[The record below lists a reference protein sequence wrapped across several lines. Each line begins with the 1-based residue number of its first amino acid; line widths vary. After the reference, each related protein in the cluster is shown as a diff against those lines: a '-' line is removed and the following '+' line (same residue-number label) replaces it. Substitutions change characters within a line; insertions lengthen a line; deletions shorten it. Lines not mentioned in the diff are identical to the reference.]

1 MRIRRFL
8 AVALALAASSPARAD
23 TIDVDSTTMLNV
35 ANQTR
40 GGTPGQP
47 FDLATTATAF
57 EILSLTARDVRN
69 GFADD
74 LTFVLKTWA
83 AYDIADRRWDSGTP
97 SSLTGDVVSGYAQ
110 GKFFDRSLTLRLGRT
125 MVSAG
130 TARTLQ
136 LDGGEVVLALPAGFR
151 ISGYVGAP
159 VPPRFAT
166 RSPLVSWNP
175 VGGDLAAGGRL
186 GGSRALPGGPGRGL
200 DLGASVNTVE
210 DHGNPV
216 RQEVGLDLRLVPVAP
231 FVLTGFAAYSIYDE
245 RTSEASARASYS
257 ATRDLLL
264 EADYQYV
271 APDLLLA
278 RNSIL
283 SVFSAE
289 ERQLVGGGATYS
301 ITRSLKVSASA
312 HAIIE
317 PALNDVGHSTGSDA
331 NAKVEWNR
339 GNTVAGLEGFFL
351 DAEDNGYVGGRIFG
365 RRDFGR
371 AFAAADVLLHV
382 FREKVNGQDYA
393 LTGALTGGYDLIHG
407 LAAVVSARAG
417 VTPFMEQTFEVMA
430 KLVYNQSYRKT
441 EVR

>member
-1 MRIRRFL
+1 ML
-8 AVALALAASSPARAD
+8 LTVMLALAASTSTRAD

-40 GGTPGQP
+40 GGAPGQP
-47 FDLATTATAF
+47 FDLATTASAF

-74 LTFVLKTWA
+74 LTFVVKTWA
-83 AYDIADRRWDSGTP
+83 AYDMADRRWDSGTP

-110 GKFFDRSLTLRLGRT
+110 GRFFNRSLTLRLGRT

-136 LDGGEVVLALPAGFR
+136 IDGGQAVLLLPAGFQV
-151 ISGYVGAP
+151 SAYAGAP
-159 VPPRFAT
+159 VTQRFAT
-166 RSPLVSWNP
+166 RSSFVSWNP
-175 VGGDLAAGGRL
+175 VGGDLAVGGRL
-186 GGSRALPGGPGRGL
+186 GWSLPLPGGPGRGL
-200 DLGASVNTVE
+200 DLGASVNWVE
-210 DHGNPV
+210 DHGDPV
-216 RQEVGLDLRLVPVAP
+216 RQEVGLDLRLQPVTP

-264 EADYQYV
+264 ELDYQYV

-289 ERQLVGGGATYS
+289 ERQLFGGGATYAVN
-301 ITRSLKVSASA
+301 RSVKVSASA
-312 HAIIE
+312 HAIVE
-317 PALNDVGHSTGSDA
+317 PALGSGTSTGSDA
-331 NAKVEWNR
+331 NAKVEWSR
-339 GNTVAGLEGFFL
+339 GNTLAGLEGFFL
-351 DAEDNGYVGGRIFG
+351 DAEGNGYVGGRVFG

-371 AFAAADVLLHV
+371 VFATADVLYHHFL
-382 FREKVNGQDYA
+382 EKVNGQEYA
-393 LTGALTGGYDLIHG
+393 LTGAVTGGYNIFQG
-407 LAAVVSARAG
+407 LAVVATFSAG
-417 VTPFMEQTFEVMA
+417 VTPFLEQTFEGMV
-430 KLVYNQSYRKT
+430 KLVYNQTYKKT